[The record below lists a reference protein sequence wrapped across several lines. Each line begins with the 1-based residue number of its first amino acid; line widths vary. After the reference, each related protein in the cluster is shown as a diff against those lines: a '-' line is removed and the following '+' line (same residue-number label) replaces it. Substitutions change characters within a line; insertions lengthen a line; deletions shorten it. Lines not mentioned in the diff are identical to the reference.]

1 MNAQT
6 QPATTA
12 KPKSTKAEFVA
23 TFIKADGTPRTM
35 RFASTLERVAA
46 ATGIIT
52 VWDVE
57 KRGVRRLNL
66 DTLVGRVIPV
76 TA

>member
-1 MNAQT
+1 MKAESKSA
-6 QPATTA
+6 AT

-23 TFIKADGTPRTM
+23 TFIKADGSPRTM

-46 ATGIIT
+46 ASGMIS

-66 DTLVGRVIPV
+66 DTLVGRIIPL

>member
-1 MNAQT
+1 MVKFITVIHKKRFNVAS
-6 QPATTA
+6 PAT
-12 KPKSTKAEFVA
+12 
-23 TFIKADGTPRTM
+23 GM
-35 RFASTLERVAA
+35 
-46 ATGIIT
+46 IT

-66 DTLVGRVIPV
+66 DTLVGRIIPL

>member
-1 MNAQT
+1 MNADT
-6 QPATTA
+6 QSGKPA
-12 KPKSTKAEFVA
+12 KSTKAEFVA

-35 RFASTLERVAA
+35 RFASTLERIAS

-66 DTLVGRVIPV
+66 NTLVGRVIPV